1 MKNIFFLWW
10 ICSGLSVGAQSIN
23 GRLTVFNTG
32 NDRFTVFL
40 NGVQKNNQPQSRVEI
55 NGLLDL
61 FYNVK
66 IVFENKDLNSISRS
80 NVAVSDGDDNLMDV
94 QYKLFKGTDQYKL
107 RFYSMNPMHE
117 ATATQVH
124 RNPIP
129 EELLSETIRKG
140 ALSFMADEGDNFF
153 LYIGTQQINTV
164 AQSKIRV
171 EGLEQLF
178 YPIRIVFAN
187 NKLGTIQKSSLSV
200 SDGDDNLMD
209 VTYKV
214 SRSGNSSRL
223 RFYSINPVR
232 PNAAVVPG
240 TYVYS
245 WGSQTRPVYVDAVKP
260 AATPVKP
267 VETVA
272 QTIPVNQPEPVVAA
286 KPIAGKPEPVAPEK
300 SSFVREP
307 ENWTCSN
314 EWPMWK
320 LDFQQAKTKMSAM
333 KSAAEKMTQAD
344 QVIANNCLNTD
355 QVVELA
361 RLFEAEADRLMLV
374 KKAFPRTIDYKNF
387 NRAASLFTGIN
398 LQHFNELIY
407 GHP

>member
-40 NGVQKNNQPQSRVEI
+40 NGVQKNNQPQNKVEI

-66 IVFENKDLNSISRS
+66 IVFENPALHSISRS

-117 ATATQVH
+117 TNATQVH
-124 RNPIP
+124 RNQIP

-140 ALSFMADEGDNFF
+140 ALSFLADEGDNFF

-187 NKLGTIQKSSLSV
+187 NKLGFIQKSNLSV

-214 SRSGNSSRL
+214 SRSGNSNRL

-232 PNAAVVPG
+232 PNAVVVPG

-245 WGSQTRPVYVDAVKP
+245 WGSQTRPVYVDEVKSITNP
-260 AATPVKP
+260 AQPASP
-267 VETVA
+267 VA
-272 QTIPVNQPEPVVAA
+272 QTVPASQPEPVVPT
-286 KPIAGKPEPVAPEK
+286 KPVASKPEPVVPEK
-300 SSFVREP
+300 STFIREP
-307 ENWTCSN
+307 DNWTCSN

-320 LDFQQAKTKMSAM
+320 LDFQQARTKMSAL
-333 KSAAEKMTQAD
+333 KSVAEKMTQAE

-355 QVVELA
+355 QVIELA
-361 RLFEAEADRLMLV
+361 RLFEAEADRLALV
-374 KKAFPRTIDYKNF
+374 KKAFPRTIDYKNY
-387 NRAASLFTGIN
+387 NRAASLFTGAN
-398 LQHFNELIY
+398 LHQFNQLIY
-407 GHP
+407 AHP

>member
-1 MKNIFFLWW
+1 MKNIFFLIWMVG
-10 ICSGLSVGAQSIN
+10 SLSVGAQSIN

-40 NGVQKNNQPQSRVEI
+40 NGVQKNNQPQSKVEI

-66 IVFENKDLNSISRS
+66 IVFENPALHSISRS

-94 QYKLFKGTDQYKL
+94 QYKLSKGAEQYKL
-107 RFYSMNPMHE
+107 RFYSMNPLHE
-117 ATATQVH
+117 TNATQVH
-124 RNPIP
+124 QNQIP

-140 ALSFMADEGDNFF
+140 ALSVIADEGDNFF

-171 EGLEQLF
+171 EGLEQLY
-178 YPIRIVFAN
+178 YPVRIVFAN
-187 NKLGTIQKSSLSV
+187 SKIGSIQKSNLSV

-214 SRSGNSSRL
+214 TRSSNASRL
-223 RFYSINPVR
+223 RFYSMNPVR
-232 PNAAVVPG
+232 PSASVVPG

-245 WGSQTRPVYVDAVKP
+245 WGSQTRPVFVEPQPRKVRPAELVVVAVEP
-260 AATPVKP
+260 TPEK
-267 VETVA
+267 
-272 QTIPVNQPEPVVAA
+272 QPEPAEPPKPVVADA
-286 KPIAGKPEPVAPEK
+286 AIAAPEK
-300 SSFVREP
+300 SNFIREP
-307 ENWTCSN
+307 DNWTCSN

-320 LDFQQAKTKMSAM
+320 LDFQQVKTKMTAM
-333 KSAAEKMTQAD
+333 KSVAEKMTQTD

-361 RLFEAEADRLMLV
+361 RLFESESDRLTWV
-374 KKAFPRTIDYKNF
+374 KKAFPRTIDYKNY
-387 NRAASLFTGIN
+387 NRAASLFTGNN
-398 LQHFNELIY
+398 LHQFNELIY